1 MKLWKKN
8 LMLLFFVVILVV
20 SPLVILKNAEFSGAD
35 EQAEEV
41 IKEIN
46 KDYEPW
52 INPLFEPASGEIES
66 LLFVLQAAIG
76 AAILGF
82 GFGRLSAKKNIGSE
96 NK

>member
-8 LMLLFFVVILVV
+8 LIMLFVVIILVI

-35 EQAEEV
+35 GQAEAV
-41 IKEIN
+41 IKEID

-52 INPLFEPASGEIES
+52 IKPLFEPASGEIES
-66 LLFVLQAAIG
+66 LLFALQAAIG
-76 AAILGF
+76 AGILGF

-96 NK
+96 TK